1 MQTKRVLNAKHSFTD
16 PLINPP
22 KIKDKKKKNNPIV
35 SNTKTSKVLSNDILE
50 RRPTKINRPLTVAEQ
65 KMAVEE

>member
-22 KIKDKKKKNNPIV
+22 KNKDKKKKNNLIV
-35 SNTKTSKVLSNDILE
+35 SYTKSSKILSNDVLE
-50 RRPTKINRPLTVAEQ
+50 RKTTKIIRPL
-65 KMAVEE
+65 AVP